1 MVLVSRH
8 VRPPLTAKCG
18 HLWDNQASVFP
29 RIDPYPSPG
38 PIASFV
44 IDQVQRTSDNPD
56 YALARR
62 VTVNGAYLDL
72 ILGAVKIVVGWTA
85 HSQAL
90 IADGI
95 HSLSDLATDF
105 LVLMAARHGSRAAD
119 EHHPYGHD
127 RIETAASVLLASALA
142 IVALGITWDALSRLL
157 SGDPLPVP
165 GVIALA
171 VAAASAALKEGIY
184 WYTIHAARK
193 LGSRLLEANAW
204 HSRSDAMSSLVVM
217 AGVGGA
223 LIGFPW
229 ADAVAA
235 IGVSAM
241 ILKVAW
247 SIGGEGLRELID
259 TGLDKEELVRIRD
272 TVLAVDGVRDMHELR
287 TRRMGS
293 GVLAD
298 MHVHVASAVSV
309 SEGHRIGD
317 EVYKRLRREFDYLT
331 DVVVHV
337 DCEDDTTGHPSSEL
351 PLRREIERQV
361 QEAVRDVFG
370 TSDVFRRLTLHYLG
384 GKIHLELWL
393 NEAEEARV
401 EIGQGGVEL
410 RERLQHLA
418 NVGSVTLLGEI

>member
-1 MVLVSRH
+1 M
-8 VRPPLTAKCG
+8 
-18 HLWDNQASVFP
+18 
-29 RIDPYPSPG
+29 
-38 PIASFV
+38 
-44 IDQVQRTSDNPD
+44 QRTSDNPD

-62 VTVNGAYLDL
+62 VTVNGAYLDF

-85 HSQAL
+85 QSQAL

-105 LVLMAARHGSRAAD
+105 LVLIAARHGSRAAD

-142 IVALGITWDALSRLL
+142 IVALGISWDALLRLV
-157 SGDPLPVP
+157 SDEPLPVP

-171 VAAASAALKEGIY
+171 VAAVSAALKEGIY
-184 WYTIHAARK
+184 WYTIRAARK
-193 LGSRLLEANAW
+193 LGSRLLAANAW
-204 HSRSDAMSSLVVM
+204 HSRSDALSSLVVM

-235 IGVSAM
+235 IGVSVM

-247 SIGGEGLRELID
+247 SIGGEGLRELVD

-272 TVLAVDGVRDMHELR
+272 TVLSVDGVRDMHELR

-317 EVYKRLRREFDYLT
+317 EVYKRLRRKFDYLT

-337 DCEDDTTGHPSSEL
+337 DCEDDTEQRPSSDL
-351 PLRREIERQV
+351 PLRADVEHLVQDRVREI
-361 QEAVRDVFG
+361 FG
-370 TSDVFRRLTLHYLG
+370 TADVFRRLTLHYLG

-393 NEAEEARV
+393 KDADGARTSV
-401 EIGQGGVEL
+401 AQGSDPL
-410 RERLQHLA
+410 RERLQQIPD
-418 NVGSVTLLGEI
+418 VGSVTLLGEI